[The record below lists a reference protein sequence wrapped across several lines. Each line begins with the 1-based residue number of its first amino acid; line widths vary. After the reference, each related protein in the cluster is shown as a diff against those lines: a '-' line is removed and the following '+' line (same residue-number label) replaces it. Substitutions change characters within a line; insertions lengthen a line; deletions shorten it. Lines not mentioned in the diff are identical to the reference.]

1 MRITGTCTTTNFYH
15 SRVEV
20 DGKGLALA
28 PSLSVRY
35 HSPDGFSWGYG
46 GSGPSQ
52 LALAILIAAGYG
64 EDGDEVWPGGTAERL
79 YQRFKDRFI
88 APLRDEDGPL
98 AAFDIEVDVDAWV
111 AAQEVGVHA

>member
-1 MRITGTCTTTNFYH
+1 MRITGTSTTH
-15 SRVEV
+15 HDARVEI

-46 GSGPSQ
+46 GSGPAQ

-64 EDGDEVWPGGTAERL
+64 NDGDEVWPGGTAERL
-79 YQRFKDRFI
+79 YQRFKDRYI
-88 APLRDEDGPL
+88 APLRDDDGPFL
-98 AAFDIEVDVDAWV
+98 SFDIEVDVDAWV